1 MLAVQASLVSGE
13 LRISFTPSSTVPEQV
28 ARLSSDGTNYTVR
41 NTNNVSIGTF
51 SVATTTAISVTG
63 STGVDRLEVPAT
75 GAQPITDP
83 LTVASTIET
92 TVIARALTPAT
103 GGVEIGSP
111 AVALSAAVTTPGS
124 QTYAGNVVL
133 GGAVTVRTTADGSRV
148 RFEGVVSGAAGTSL
162 EVDAPGSSTLLGG
175 LGGTARL
182 VKRGVGSLEVTNAGS
197 LAAGAAIDGGEVV
210 VRQATGLGSGPLSI
224 GGSGRLRL
232 DVGTMRPR
240 VAALELAAGGRLDV
254 GPGGVRI
261 ASGGYDLAT
270 VRQWLATGWNGGNWN
285 GTRGIVSSSAA
296 ATPGRSVGYVVNDD
310 DNSLSIAFAAVGDT
324 NLDGVVDVLDA
335 TNIIAS
341 GTFDTGMPATWGDGD
356 FNTDGVVDVLDVADL
371 VGTGIYDTG
380 AYLPVSVTSAGFGE
394 TWERAATSRLPS
406 GDWVLQSGTWGT
418 VAQQDARGAGRKY
431 AAAANQASRLM
442 RPVDLAGLDHVVVQ
456 GWFSDSAGT
465 NRGMLGLASFPT
477 VADAGLVRMGA
488 AAKGTYRIEY
498 VDPATPGVVTE
509 IDTGLAAEAGWHFMR
524 LDLVKDQ
531 TPPATWQATF
541 RGWNAARTTET
552 TKTFSWAF
560 DPGLVRWATLG
571 SAVASTG
578 ATAWDDVLVGS
589 LADVGP
595 PPALPVGTVSVTATA
610 SSFLSGWEPAKLV
623 DSNAGSVY
631 SSNGHAS
638 PVATEWA
645 AIDLGRIFGIP
656 AITLTPRPGH
666 ACFPVNYEIQ
676 FSTDMLHWTTVPGQT
691 YADQPRPEGPITHP
705 VTHVFDAMVQARGL
719 RVYATRLGTD
729 GPDNTSGGH
738 YLQLAGIEVPRF
750 KLDTQPW
757 VTPAELRQKSINS
770 TGIFSNMNYGNSQA
784 PTPRF
789 LAENPDYLAN
799 HPFDGVTVPLIIDP
813 EYTRSQGIVFSTPMS
828 FQWIGMSSLPIP
840 WSAVE
845 QSVDYLKQVQWG
857 NVTDNFLWYG
867 VQNQTNW
874 SWEDGD
880 RAWWVDPDSEADWQ
894 VAVANAAVAARAAR
908 EGGLKGFIIDTEQYT
923 TYPTAEHPE
932 YPFGLGT
939 AATWRER
946 GRQWIEAVQGAY
958 PEIELQFFFSW
969 GDESFVWPN
978 YQNLVPFMDG
988 ILKGIRDPAR
998 IVHAYEG
1005 SFWYGMA
1012 RAIPPGSP
1020 DFNFYDA
1027 DRDPYVAVR
1036 DSIRNVWRNY
1046 SNDPAK
1052 YDDFVDV
1059 GMAAWFESDP
1069 WNLWPGWPSGY
1080 LGDTASLGRSAWP
1093 GMPWSNV
1100 SNTLA
1105 YSDKYVWT
1113 WSQNTHYAATS
1124 DRLNPFLASVA
1135 NQTFNTGTEAVAS
1148 FTEDFTTDPMKRGW
1162 YFDFSFM
1169 DIGRREAPDDGP
1181 PQLVQTTDAVAYAW
1195 NAGAGG
1201 VDVRANWTRGE
1212 FGEMEGLA
1220 APQRRRYVK
1229 PVEPLTRR
1237 DDIQLEMELTIS
1249 SFGSDATAPILAG
1262 LFHSAAST
1270 TAQAMC
1276 LEIVDATTAR
1286 MVVAGDG
1293 TPWSLALP
1301 LAAPLEAGRAYR
1313 TALSFTAATRQLA
1326 VTLRRVSDGAAV
1338 AQASATVPTTVGPFV
1353 FDEAGIAQRETAFAT
1368 QAAAAHRFRLDRFTL
1383 SRDAAGS

>member
-28 ARLSSDGTNYTVR
+28 AWLSSNGTNYTVR

-75 GAQPITDP
+75 GGQPIADP

-111 AVALSAAVTTPGS
+111 AVTLSAAVTTPGS

-162 EVDAPGSSTLLGG
+162 EVDTPGSSTLLGG

-182 VKRGVGSLEVTNAGS
+182 VKRGVGSLEVTNAGV

-210 VRQATGLGSGPLSI
+210 VRQATELGSGLLSI
-224 GGSGRLRL
+224 GSSGRLRL
-232 DVGTMRPR
+232 DVGTVRPR

-254 GPGGVRI
+254 GLGGVRI

-270 VRQWLATGWNGGNWN
+270 VRQWLTTGRNGGNWN

-296 ATPGRSVGYVVNDD
+296 ATPGRGVGYVVND

-335 TNIIAS
+335 TNIIVS
-341 GTFDTGMPATWGDGD
+341 GTFDTGMPAMWGDGD

-431 AAAANQASRLM
+431 AAAANQTSRLM
-442 RPVDLAGLDHVVVQ
+442 RPVDLVGLDHVVVQ

-498 VDPATPGVVTE
+498 VDPATPGVVAE
-509 IDTGLAAEAGWHFMR
+509 IDTGLATEAGWHFMR

-578 ATAWDDVLVGS
+578 ATAWDDVKVGA

-610 SSFLSGWEPAKLV
+610 SSNLLGWEPFKLV
-623 DSNAGSVY
+623 DADDGSVY
-631 SSNGHAS
+631 SSSSHGSNAS
-638 PVATEWA
+638 MTEWA
-645 AIDLGRIFGIP
+645 AIDLGATYAVKSL
-656 AITLTPRPGH
+656 AITPRPGGG
-666 ACFPVNYEIQ
+666 CFPVDYQIQ
-676 FSTDMLHWTTVPGQT
+676 SSTDMVTWTTVPGMTLVGQT
-691 YADQPRPEGPITHP
+691 PPPIKAVHAFTEP
-705 VTHVFDAMVQARGL
+705 VQARGL
-719 RVYATRLGTD
+719 RVYATRLS
-729 GPDNTSGGH
+729 PDSSGNH
-738 YLQLAGIEVPRF
+738 YLQLARIEVPRF
-750 KLDTQPW
+750 KLDSQLW
-757 VTPAELRQKSINS
+757 VSPGELRGKSLNS
-770 TGIFSNMNYGNSQA
+770 TGIFSNLQFESDVA
-784 PTPRF
+784 PTPKF
-789 LAENPDYLAN
+789 LAENPQYLAN
-799 HPFDGVTVPLIIDP
+799 HPFDGVTVPLIIDDA
-813 EYTRSQGIVFSTPMS
+813 YLRSQGVLSGPHA

-840 WSAVE
+840 WSAVAD
-845 QSVDYLKQVQWG
+845 SVAHLKQVQWS
-857 NVTDNFLWYG
+857 NVTDSFMWYG
-867 VQNQTNW
+867 VQNLTNN

-880 RAWWVDPDSEADWQ
+880 RAWWVDPASQADWD
-894 VAVANAAVAARAAR
+894 VVVANAGVAARAAR

-923 TYPTAEHPE
+923 NYPTGERPE

-939 AATWRER
+939 EEAWRQR
-946 GRQWIEAVQGAY
+946 GRQWIEAVQAEF
-958 PEIELQFFFSW
+958 PDIEMQFFFSW
-969 GDESFVWPN
+969 GDEYTVWPN
-978 YQNLVPFMDG
+978 YRNLVPFMDG
-988 ILKGIRDPAR
+988 VLAGVRDPAR
-998 IVHAYEG
+998 IVHAWEN
-1005 SFWYGMA
+1005 SFWWGQA

-1020 DFNFYDA
+1020 DFTFYDA
-1027 DRDPYVAVR
+1027 DRDPYIAAR
-1036 DSIRNVWRNY
+1036 HSIRNIWRTV

-1059 GMAAWFESDP
+1059 GMAAMFESDP
-1069 WNLWPGWPSGY
+1069 WNLWPGYPSGY
-1080 LGDTASLGRSAWP
+1080 LGETVNWGRSAWP

-1100 SNTLA
+1100 ANSLA

-1113 WSQNTHYAATS
+1113 WSGTTHYAATADS
-1124 DRLNPFLASVA
+1124 LNPFLASVA

-1169 DIGRREAPDDGP
+1169 DIGRRESPEDGP

-1229 PVEPLTRR
+1229 PVDPLTRR
-1237 DDIQLEMELTIS
+1237 DNIQLEMDLTIS

-1270 TAQAMC
+1270 AAQAMC
-1276 LEIVDATTAR
+1276 LEIVDASTAR
-1286 MVVAGDG
+1286 VVVAGDG

-1313 TALSFTAATRQLA
+1313 TELSFTAATRQLA

-1338 AQASATVPTTVGPFV
+1338 AQTSATVPLSVGPFV

-1383 SRDAAGS
+1383 SRDAAGG